1 MFENVS
7 KKQFFFSLL
16 FNVPI
21 NIAVVFFLFVIYP
34 QGNKPSICFLLSEN
48 IFLFLNSIYIFL
60 CFICDMT
67 LACSNKLMSFNN
79 LMRNKICHIINP
91 LSYFQT
97 ILVIIESNRVFSH
110 HRYYSDFIN
119 LCKCIGHI
127 LSILTIFIDIYVAEH
142 EIPHFSSE
150 HILIASI
157 ILIIYEII
165 YGIIIFEDRSNI
177 IFSFLKHIDTLT
189 YIFYCFL
196 SMILILLFYLFHIYL
211 FKYKEKY
218 RNNFLYIWF

>member
-7 KKQFFFSLL
+7 RKQFFFSLL

-21 NIAVVFFLFVIYP
+21 NIAILPLLYIIYLHEHI
-34 QGNKPSICFLLSEN
+34 KLSYFLLTN
-48 IFLFLNSIYIFL
+48 YTLLLNTIYLFLCL
-60 CFICDMT
+60 ICDMT

-79 LMRNKICHIINP
+79 LMRDKICHIINP
-91 LSYFQT
+91 LSFFQT
-97 ILVIIESNRVFSH
+97 ILVIMVSFQKFSYSH
-110 HRYYSDFIN
+110 IFLYYGT
-119 LCKCIGHI
+119 CGGHI
-127 LSILTIFIDIYVAEH
+127 LSNLTIIIDIFVAQH
-142 EIPHFSSE
+142 EIYHFSSE
-150 HILIASI
+150 HISIISI

-165 YGIIIFEDRSNI
+165 YAIIISFDKNNI
-177 IFSFLKHIDTLT
+177 IFSFLKNVDTLT

-218 RNNFLYIWF
+218 RNGFMYIWF

>member
-1 MFENVS
+1 MFENIS

-16 FNVPI
+16 FNTPI
-21 NIAVVFFLFVIYP
+21 NIAVVFFLIAIYP
-34 QGNKPSICFLLSEN
+34 TGEKPSISFLLSEN

-97 ILVIIESNRVFSH
+97 ILVIIESDMVFSH
-110 HRYYSDFIN
+110 KLYYSEFIN

-127 LSILTIFIDIYVAEH
+127 LSILTLFIDIYVAEH

-150 HILIASI
+150 HISIISI

-165 YGIIIFEDRSNI
+165 YAIIISFDKNNI
-177 IFSFLKHIDTLT
+177 IFSFLKKIDTLT

-218 RNNFLYIWF
+218 RNGFMYIWF